1 MAKEGHS
8 KRESQAKEAGR
19 EGKIT
24 AGGIETAVYGFFG
37 NITTEAPFKPTY
49 GNHKMI
55 GSENLPIVKGG
66 RGAKASFR
74 SKLNTGG
81 N

>member
-1 MAKEGHS
+1 MAKEAHS
-8 KRESQAKEAGR
+8 KRENQAKGAGR
-19 EGKIT
+19 EGVIT
-24 AGGIETAVYGFFG
+24 AGGIETCVEGFFG

-49 GNHKMI
+49 GNHKAI
-55 GSENLPIVKGG
+55 GAENVPVVKGG
-66 RGAKASFR
+66 RGAKAFFR